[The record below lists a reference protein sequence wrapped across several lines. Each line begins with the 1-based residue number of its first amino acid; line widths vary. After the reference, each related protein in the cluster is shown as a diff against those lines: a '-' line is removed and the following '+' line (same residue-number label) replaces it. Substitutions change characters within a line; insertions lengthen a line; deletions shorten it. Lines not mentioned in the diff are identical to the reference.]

1 MVYLEILRVR
11 RVFVWYAAILV
22 VIAFLIIYGA
32 FVGNHVDFHSQVTTN
47 GTTRSVHSHGFRMFH
62 TDAGIPIGPILA
74 ICGGFAM
81 FFGTFF
87 AASFNRTSQHA
98 HFTFVRP
105 LSRYRMA
112 LEIAGVDL
120 MAIVVAQLFAIALT
134 FVTISFAGAILHE
147 SIALR
152 WSDDTLAAGL
162 LGLGCAFAWYAIL
175 QAVSAWTP
183 ERRGSG
189 VFLGVGIAVLVSAE
203 GLSNLT
209 FLGPIFVDVFK
220 AILLIDPI
228 AYFASGVSNAGDATL
243 ASYVPNSVAVR
254 AAVVW
259 GLAAIAIVLASVQW
273 KRVEI

>member
-1 MVYLEILRVR
+1 MVYLELLRVR
-11 RVFVWYAAILV
+11 RVFVWYAAILT
-22 VIAFLIIYGA
+22 VIALLVIYGA
-32 FVGNHVDFHSQVTTN
+32 FVGNHVDFHSQVTEN
-47 GTTRSVHSHGFRMFH
+47 GTTHSVHSHGIHMFRN
-62 TDAGIPIGPILA
+62 DAGIPIGPILA
-74 ICGGFAM
+74 ICGGFALL
-81 FFGTFF
+81 FGTFF

-105 LSRYRMA
+105 LSRYRMT
-112 LEIAGVDL
+112 LEVAGVDL
-120 MAIVVAQLFAIALT
+120 AAIVVAQVFAIAM
-134 FVTISFAGAILHE
+134 SFAAISIVGAILQQNIE
-147 SIALR
+147 FR
-152 WSDDTLAAGL
+152 WTGDTLAAGL

-189 VFLGVGIAVLVSAE
+189 VFLGVGIGVLVSAE

-243 ASYVPNSVAVR
+243 AAFIPNSVAVR

-259 GLAAIAIVLASVQW
+259 GLAAVAIVLASVEW